1 MSGLQNQFAAWQ
13 KAGRDKFK
21 YQQQV
26 CDGLKEEIKCLQK
39 KHHSC
44 TLCDLE
50 CGKHVNPGI
59 FWKFKEGWLLL
70 IDHSSLNTLHVCN
83 YFVLYSGFLFMTI
96 QGRLQHHHPVPLRF
110 LVLLCSLILQTML
123 GNNAVFHVPFN
134 FPKAMPG
141 LDISVSEAFAK
152 CKVAIIT

>member
-1 MSGLQNQFAAWQ
+1 
-13 KAGRDKFK
+13 
-21 YQQQV
+21 
-26 CDGLKEEIKCLQK
+26 
-39 KHHSC
+39 
-44 TLCDLE
+44 
-50 CGKHVNPGI
+50 
-59 FWKFKEGWLLL
+59 
-70 IDHSSLNTLHVCN
+70 
-83 YFVLYSGFLFMTI
+83 MTI